1 MNWIALFSQTGSEI
15 NELSKLIGIKPSLLI
30 SNNID
35 ESKYKINTELLKDN
49 GLLQCKHN
57 DVVEY
62 LMTSNYFK
70 PEETLVTLHGYLR
83 IIPPQMCEKY
93 QIFNGHPGLITEYPE
108 LKGKDPQERI
118 TSEMTHIGSV
128 VHRVTEGVDEGEI
141 LSVHS
146 VENTGGDYYNVLKQT
161 SLEAWRKYFEQRSS
175 T

>member
-15 NELSKLIGIKPSLLI
+15 NELSKLLGMKPKLCVT
-30 SNNID
+30 NNIT
-35 ESKYKINTELLKDN
+35 ETKYQINPELKRSNFMLQTTHKDIVDYFMN
-49 GLLQCKHN
+49 S
-57 DVVEY
+57 EF
-62 LMTSNYFK
+62 FK
-70 PEETLVTLHGYLR
+70 PEETLITLHGYLR

-93 QIFNGHPGLITEYPE
+93 QIFNGHPGLITEYE
-108 LKGKDPQERI
+108 QLKGKDPQERI
-118 TSEMTHIGSV
+118 TPDMKRIGSV

-161 SLEAWRKYFEQRSS
+161 SLEAWRKYFEQRSR